1 MTYYCSECAVW
12 LESNDAKM
20 MYHNGRDVVHRYCK
34 YDRKYRAYD
43 QNVYNCSG
51 FVYVR
56 RAVLTKICEILNI
69 NPSEMFNAFDDVKEN
84 YVINCVPEKMINYNS
99 VAPYI
104 VNSLDNYPKKEELA
118 KMMLNSYIV
127 DAEANV
133 KIKNYEKAVSIY
145 NEMIKVLH
153 IIFDVINDNTI
164 YHKLVKIK

>member
-1 MTYYCSECAVW
+1 M
-12 LESNDAKM
+12 L
-20 MYHNGRDVVHRYCK
+20 
-34 YDRKYRAYD
+34 
-43 QNVYNCSG
+43 
-51 FVYVR
+51 
-56 RAVLTKICEILNI
+56 
-69 NPSEMFNAFDDVKEN
+69 DDNSPV
-84 YVINCVPEKMINYNS
+84 VINCVPEKMINYNS

-164 YHKLVKIK
+164 YHKLVKI